1 MQIAPP
7 KIGQTYCSSTDPKLI
22 IYVVDVIDFAED
34 ADSDIAFIV
43 EGCDP
48 AYQDDTMNADGCEI
62 TSDVWAKHNF
72 IPVSEK

>member
-1 MQIAPP
+1 
-7 KIGQTYCSSTDPKLI
+7 
-22 IYVVDVIDFAED
+22 VIDFAED